1 MTAPAPNLRRFPT
14 ATFADEWERIEL
26 LGHLLAQQRQGGKI
40 TEEALARLR
49 FLQAQVEEARRKPG
63 YAIAAVFT
71 AVEWDVLFCAVAP
84 EAEPR
89 LGWMFQQLQAGA
101 SPYPSP
107 ALLQELL
114 AMDASEAATLHA
126 ALAPGGAL
134 RRRGLIRMEDAD
146 LYRPVRPMPGVAAR
160 LLGRELP
167 VQPPPGATLVQFPA
181 TWEDLVLT
189 PACRAMV
196 DEFLL
201 WIRYRR
207 TVEEQWGGQPT
218 SGPVALFTGPSG
230 TGKTFTAE
238 VLANELGWPLYRID
252 LSQVVNKYIGETE
265 KNLAR
270 IFEAAE
276 GQDAILFFDEAD
288 ALFGKRSKVQ
298 DAHDRYANLE
308 IGYLL
313 QRIETHH
320 GPCILATNL
329 RQNLDSAFTRRF
341 QMVIEFPRPD
351 AALRA
356 QLWRRLLPPRAP
368 RAADVD
374 PVFLGRA
381 VNFTGGQIRN
391 AALHAAYLS
400 AGAGAEITLPRIALA
415 AWRELCKED
424 REVSRADLGEL
435 ARFVRED
442 LC

>member
-1 MTAPAPNLRRFPT
+1 MTALNPSPKVSPA
-14 ATFADEWERIEL
+14 AAFAAEWERIEL
-26 LGHLLAQQRQGGKI
+26 LGRFLAQQRQGGEI
-40 TEEALARLR
+40 GEEALARLR
-49 FLQAQVEEARRKPG
+49 FLQTQVEAARRKPG
-63 YAIAAVFT
+63 YALAAVFT
-71 AVEWDVLFCAVAP
+71 AVEWDVLFCAAAP

-89 LGWMFQQLQAGA
+89 LGWMFQQLQGGG
-101 SPYPSP
+101 PYPSP

-114 AMDASEAATLHA
+114 AMDASEAANLHA
-126 ALAPGGAL
+126 ALAPEGAL
-134 RRRGLIRMEDAD
+134 RRRGLIRVEDAD
-146 LYRPVRPMPGVAAR
+146 FYKPIRLTPGLAGR
-160 LLGRELP
+160 LLSRGLTA
-167 VQPPPGATLVQFPA
+167 QPPPGATLVDLPA
-181 TWEDLVLT
+181 CWEDLVLT

-201 WIRYRR
+201 WIRHRK
-207 TVEEQWGGQPT
+207 TVEDEWGGQAS
-218 SGPVALFTGPSG
+218 SGPVALFAGPSG
-230 TGKTFTAE
+230 TGKTFTAA
-238 VLANELGWPLYRID
+238 VLANGQGWPLYRID

-270 IFEAAE
+270 IFDAAE
-276 GQDAILFFDEAD
+276 GQEAILFFDEAD

-329 RQNLDSAFTRRF
+329 RENLDTAFARRF

-356 QLWRRLLPPRAP
+356 ELWRRLLPPRAP
-368 RAADVD
+368 RARDVD
-374 PVFLGRA
+374 PVYLGRA
-381 VNFTGGQIRN
+381 VNLTGGQIRN
-391 AALHAAYLS
+391 SSLHAAYLA

-415 AWRELCKED
+415 VWRELCKED
-424 REVSRADLGEL
+424 REVSRTDLGEL
-435 ARFVRED
+435 GQFIRED